1 MSKAVHSCVRL
12 ITPKNTF
19 KKLNRKFT
27 LNFLRMNQKV
37 AFQDLGR
44 IRYKQAWDYQE
55 TLFDSLI
62 RSKVNKSGD
71 GEQYLL
77 FCEHEP
83 VYTLGKHGDKHN
95 LLITEQICKNKN
107 IDFYSID
114 RGGDITFHGPGQLV
128 AYPIIDLESFGIGIK
143 KYIDLLED
151 VVIDVLDSYRISGEK
166 DEKAM
171 GVWIDAS
178 HPSKARKICAI
189 GVRSS
194 RFVTM
199 HGLALNVNTDLTYFS
214 YINPCGFI
222 DRGVTS
228 VQKELGEEVDFK
240 EVKRKMKQSFAK
252 IFGMNFK

>member
-1 MSKAVHSCVRL
+1 
-12 ITPKNTF
+12 
-19 KKLNRKFT
+19 
-27 LNFLRMNQKV
+27 MNQKV

-151 VVIDVLDSYRISGEK
+151 VVIDVLDSYGISGEK

-178 HPSKARKICAI
+178 HPAKARKICAI